1 MEKMDKKEKIEK
13 LEELLDVEGGTLEET
28 TDLSKI
34 EEWDSIA
41 HLSLIIMLEE
51 DFGRQVTGKE
61 VRGVKTVRDILAL
74 ME

>member
-1 MEKMDKKEKIEK
+1 MGKKEKLEK
-13 LEELLDVEGGTLEET
+13 LEEMLDLEENTLEEMAN
-28 TDLSKI
+28 LSEI

-51 DFGRQVTGKE
+51 EFGRQITGKE
-61 VRGVKTVRDILAL
+61 VRGFKTVQDILAV

>member
-1 MEKMDKKEKIEK
+1 MNKKEKIEK

-41 HLSLIIMLEE
+41 HLSFIIMLEE

>member
-1 MEKMDKKEKIEK
+1 MDKKEKIEK